1 MKLFLSLINHLYALT
16 LFLYPRQ
23 YRVEFG
29 EEMQAVF
36 SQRLQQAA
44 REGFYPLLG
53 RLWLETYTFPSGL
66 LASYQDA
73 RPLMVL
79 FLLVLGLIQAAIFS
93 FFMMFALG
101 IGFYWFFTFGK
112 FFTLCIP
119 LVYGLVLLAWKTNP
133 ELKLMAGVIILAG
146 SLYPTHALMGIDIGY
161 VDFPL
166 NFLWWGLYAMLPV
179 SVIVATVLLYAAL
192 GQIPGRYG
200 GRSQHKLKYPS
211 IINSP
216 NRLRSLCLI
225 LAAMI
230 LGKMLYN
237 VYQLTLWDNTYD
249 PLGHLWIVFPVA
261 GSFVSGLMLSVGLPG
276 KTKFISLAYALIVP
290 GALFLVST
298 LAQQVDFRQL
308 TEQRAERLVLAIDSY
323 YQRNQRYPE
332 QLQDLTPQYVL
343 SLGEPMIIY
352 GQDWCYHS
360 GDNFYQLGYVSKE
373 HWSSPILEGV
383 VYTSQ
388 GNPVGEFALCEE
400 QIADLKR
407 SKPNFYR

>member
-23 YRVEFG
+23 FRAEFG

-53 RLWLETYTFPSGL
+53 RLWLEYYTFPSGL

-73 RPLMVL
+73 RPLNL
-79 FLLVLGLIQAAIFS
+79 LLLLVFGLIQAGIFS
-93 FFMMFALG
+93 FFIVFALG
-101 IGFYWFFTFGK
+101 AGNLVKYYVVISLLIGI
-112 FFTLCIP
+112 L
-119 LVYGLVLLAWKTNP
+119 LVFGLVWISWKTGP
-133 ELKLMAGVIILAG
+133 ELKLLAGVIILAG
-146 SLYPTHALMGIDIGY
+146 LLYPTHALMGISLGY
-161 VDFPL
+161 VGFPL

-179 SVIVATVLLYAAL
+179 SVIVATVLLYASLA
-192 GQIPGRYG
+192 QIPGRNG
-200 GRSQHKLKYPS
+200 ERSQLKLKYAS
-211 IINSP
+211 FINSP
-216 NRLRSLCLI
+216 NRIGGVCLI

-230 LGKMLYN
+230 LGKMVYN

-249 PLGHLWIVFPVA
+249 PLGHLWIIFPVA
-261 GSFVSGLMLSVGLPG
+261 SSFVSGLMLSVGLPG
-276 KTKFISLAYALIVP
+276 KAKFISLAYALIVP
-290 GALFLVST
+290 GTLILVST
-298 LAQQVDFRQL
+298 IAQQVDFRQL

-332 QLQDLTPQYVL
+332 QLQDLTPRYVL
-343 SLGEPMIIY
+343 SLREPMIIY

-360 GDNFYQLGYVSKE
+360 GDDFYQLGYVSRE
-373 HWSSPILEGV
+373 HWSSPNLEGV
-383 VYTSQ
+383 VYKSQ
-388 GNPVGEFALCEE
+388 GNPVGEFALCAD